1 MTNFKEFS
9 TYRSLP
15 PPSIF
20 VPIPSWKLKIAVV
33 HRTTPLRQ
41 TSPLIPQ
48 VTASPLHNEIH
59 KIERRRGVVK
69 RQIDVAFTSKRRFLA
84 RWVPCFARCSRNRPG
99 PSAVAPS
106 FSSSPLLTTRK
117 TSTHHVDNR
126 WSLTLFTRR
135 QLLPYSSRLI
145 RTVLHCRC
153 IFAVTVTGLNVRS
166 TRILSTLVPER
177 GSSRSS

>member
-1 MTNFKEFS
+1 MRQIN
-9 TYRSLP
+9 SLI
-15 PPSIF
+15 S
-20 VPIPSWKLKIAVV
+20 
-33 HRTTPLRQ
+33 
-41 TSPLIPQ
+41 Q
-48 VTASPLHNEIH
+48 VTASPLHNEIR

-69 RQIDVAFTSKRRFLA
+69 RQIVVAFASKRRFLA

-117 TSTHHVDNR
+117 TSTHHVDDR